1 MPTTPKTRTKRTASN
16 VSDWVF
22 LNIPYDEKF
31 EPLCLAY
38 IAGLCGFGLIPRAVL
53 EIPESE
59 RRLNRILSLIRHCR
73 ISFHDLSRVELDLK
87 RPRTPRFN
95 MPFELGLAVAWQ
107 WRADPG
113 HRYFVFEANGRRAE
127 KSLSDLKG
135 TEIYAHGGKPRGLL
149 RELTDVL
156 VRQPH
161 RPTVRELEA
170 ILADLGK
177 TAVKLKSELR
187 TKSLFR
193 ARGFGDLVLAA
204 RKFAPSHVASLR
216 QPA

>member
-22 LNIPYDEKF
+22 LNIPYDEEF

-107 WRADPG
+107 WIADPS
-113 HRYFVFEANGRRAE
+113 HSWYVFEAKARRVQ
-127 KSLSDLKG
+127 KSLSDLNG
-135 TEIYAHGGKPRGLL
+135 TEICIHRCRPRGVFQQ
-149 RELTDVL
+149 LTNVL
-156 VRQPH
+156 IRMRH
-161 RPTVRELEA
+161 RPTVIELEA
-170 ILADLGK
+170 ILRELK
-177 TAVKLKSELR
+177 KVAVKIKRVLR
-187 TKSLFR
+187 TKDLFGAR
-193 ARGFGDLVLAA
+193 AFEELVWAA
-204 RKFAPSHVASLR
+204 GKIAPSHVASLR
-216 QPA
+216 QPT

>member
-1 MPTTPKTRTKRTASN
+1 MATTLKTGMKRETSN
-16 VSDWVF
+16 VSDNVF
-22 LNIPYDEKF
+22 LNIPYDDKF

-59 RRLNRILSLIRHCR
+59 RRLNRILSLIRHCT

-87 RPRTPRFN
+87 RPPTPRFN
-95 MPFELGLAVAWQ
+95 MPFELGLAVAWR
-107 WRADPG
+107 WRGDPG
-113 HRYFVFEANGRRAE
+113 HRWYVFEAHGRRAE

-170 ILADLGK
+170 ILSDLEE

-193 ARGFGDLVLAA
+193 ARAFGDLVLAA
-204 RKFAPSHVASLR
+204 RKIAPSHVASLR
-216 QPA
+216 QTS